1 MNLTKLQKVVYN
13 AYLEDSRVVDD
24 DALLQAT
31 VWSKYW
37 DDRKSLYENLKIC
50 PRAESLSRRRRE
62 LYIMGLI
69 TYSDSKLK
77 ERTDAFKNERD
88 MHSDNWFTAWM
99 NETTG
104 QLEKLTVRTKP

>member
-1 MNLTKLQKVVYN
+1 MNLTKLQKVVYK

-31 VWSKYW
+31 VWARYW
-37 DDRKSLYENLKIC
+37 DGRKSLYENLKIC

-62 LYIMGLI
+62 LYNMGLI
-69 TYSDSKLK
+69 TYSDHKLK
-77 ERTDAFKNERD
+77 ERTEAFKNERD
-88 MHSDNWFTAWM
+88 MHSDSWFTAWA

-104 QLEKLTVRTKP
+104 QLDKLTIRTR